1 MSTIDLLTLKN
12 LLSTLKTNE
21 TAEEINGELTEYGK
35 HTLYMP
41 FTQPMLSNV
50 PQENQIL
57 QNYLLGNK
65 EVNKIKRLDP
75 TKKVVDAF
83 DIDWSGYEINFK
95 GNVFK
100 PTTTFELLDLI
111 FRILTF
117 LYDIHGSPE
126 VVWNDAGAA
135 RTEEHKLEWGD
146 GKFIVDPDNSNV
158 ILDSNSSN
166 NYWGVT
172 SDANNTPNQTT
183 NE

>member
-12 LLSTLKTNE
+12 LISILKTNE

-35 HTLYMP
+35 HKLYMP

-158 ILDSNSSN
+158 ILDSKSSN
-166 NYWGVT
+166 NYWGDTADT
-172 SDANNTPNQTT
+172 SNTPNQTT

>member
-35 HTLYMP
+35 HKLYMP

-50 PQENQIL
+50 PQEDQLL

-75 TKKVVDAF
+75 TKKVIDAF
-83 DIDWSGYEINFK
+83 DIDWTGYEVNFK
-95 GNVFK
+95 GNVFR

-117 LYDIHGSPE
+117 LYDMHGSPE

-135 RTEEHKLEWGD
+135 RAEEHKLDWGRGDFIED
-146 GKFIVDPDNSNV
+146 GAV
-158 ILDSNSSN
+158 LDSFSSN
-166 NYWGVT
+166 NYWTHT
-172 SDANNTPNQTT
+172 SDANNTQNQNPN
-183 NE
+183 E

>member
-12 LLSTLKTNE
+12 LISALKTNE

-83 DIDWSGYEINFK
+83 DIDWTGYEINFK

-135 RTEEHKLEWGD
+135 RAEEHKLEWGRGEFRD
-146 GKFIVDPDNSNV
+146 DPNDSDA
-158 ILDSNSSN
+158 ILDSRSSN
-166 NYWGVT
+166 NYWGKPIET
-172 SDANNTPNQTT
+172 NNTPN
-183 NE
+183 

>member
-12 LLSTLKTNE
+12 LLSTLKINE
-21 TAEEINGELTEYGK
+21 TAEEIDGELTEYGK
-35 HTLYMP
+35 HKLYMP

-50 PQENQIL
+50 PQENQLL

-75 TKKVVDAF
+75 TKKIIDAF
-83 DIDWSGYEINFK
+83 DIDWTGYEVNFK
-95 GNVFK
+95 GNVFR

-117 LYDIHGSPE
+117 LYDMHGSPE

-135 RTEEHKLEWGD
+135 RAEEHKLEWGRGEFRED
-146 GKFIVDPDNSNV
+146 EPNNSNAV
-158 ILDSNSSN
+158 LDSYSSN
-166 NYWGVT
+166 NYWSQT
-172 SDANNTPNQTT
+172 SDT
-183 NE
+183 NDALN

>member
-50 PQENQIL
+50 PQENQLL

-83 DIDWSGYEINFK
+83 DIDWTGYEINFK

-100 PTTTFELLDLI
+100 PRTTFELLDLI

-117 LYDIHGSPE
+117 LYDMHGSPE
-126 VVWNDAGAA
+126 LIWNDSGAA
-135 RTEEHKLEWGD
+135 RAEEHKLDWGRGEIRD
-146 GKFIVDPDNSNV
+146 DPNDSDA
-158 ILDSNSSN
+158 ILDDFSSN
-166 NYWGVT
+166 NYWGKPT
-172 SDANNTPNQTT
+172 ETNNTPN
-183 NE
+183 